1 MVLAVAL
8 GALALAACGSD
19 FPDPA
24 TAVLAAATIVPPA
37 ATAVP
42 TTAPTD
48 TVAAHYNACASN
60 GSGHEC
66 ARPNGSANGGTH
78 SNSGAGHRLLGVR
91 IYPQPRLGS
100 RRAVTGYS
108 ESAPSETQ
116 GLASFVYSGVT
127 VGLVWSPSNFSAPL
141 EFMAASYN
149 DIQAAQPGI
158 SFESI
163 FGANTAFDELANLA
177 DLGAALEQDG
187 NSMINDGVF
196 DLFGGS
202 LFGFK

>member
-1 MVLAVAL
+1 MIINRLKPVVVVLAGAL
-8 GALALAACGSD
+8 GALALAAFGSD
-19 FPDPA
+19 SADPA
-24 TAVLAAATIVPPA
+24 TAVPAAATTVPPA

-100 RRAVTGYS
+100 RCAVNRVLRVCTQRNSRTGQFRLQRGYRWS
-108 ESAPSETQ
+108 RLESVKFQ
-116 GLASFVYSGVT
+116 GSAGICGCFVLRHT
-127 VGLVWSPSNFSAPL
+127 
-141 EFMAASYN
+141 
-149 DIQAAQPGI
+149 
-158 SFESI
+158 
-163 FGANTAFDELANLA
+163 
-177 DLGAALEQDG
+177 
-187 NSMINDGVF
+187 
-196 DLFGGS
+196 GGPAWNQ
-202 LFGFK
+202 L